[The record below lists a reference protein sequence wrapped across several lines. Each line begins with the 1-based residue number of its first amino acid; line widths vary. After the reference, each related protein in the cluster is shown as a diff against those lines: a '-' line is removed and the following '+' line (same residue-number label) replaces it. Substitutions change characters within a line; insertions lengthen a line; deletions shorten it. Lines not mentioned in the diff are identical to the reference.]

1 MAAILRH
8 MTFRARA
15 LRRAATPAER
25 ALWERLRGRRLAG
38 FKFRRQH
45 PVGPYVLDFY
55 CERAALAVEADGGQ
69 HYPPPLQD
77 RQRDALLAAA
87 GVRVLRFRNEQILNN
102 MPRILQVIGAALR
115 ERCPMSPD
123 P

>member
-15 LRRAATPAER
+15 LRRAATPAEC

-69 HYPPPLQD
+69 YYPPPLQD
-77 RQRDALLAAA
+77 GQRDALLAAA

-102 MPRILQVIGAALR
+102 MPGILQVIGAALR
-115 ERCPMSPD
+115 ERCPVSAGP
-123 P
+123 